1 MKRLWNVDELH
12 RNVDELYRDVDESC
26 RNVDESYRNVDEY
39 DENESNYYDHER
51 NAFVVK
57 KYMCKDWHFW
67 HIKRKC
73 SCLFINNLLL
83 TFIVGRLAA
92 HTIHKLFD
100 LENDVDE
107 Q

>member
-57 KYMCKDWHFW
+57 KV
-67 HIKRKC
+67 
-73 SCLFINNLLL
+73 L
-83 TFIVGRLAA
+83 TKIPIVLQMSLRIEPW
-92 HTIHKLFD
+92 TIATTFLPEVSNAQTSSVIP
-100 LENDVDE
+100 LI
-107 Q
+107 

>member
-57 KYMCKDWHFW
+57 NEVLLKILEKKLRMKSVRP
-67 HIKRKC
+67 ISRK
-73 SCLFINNLLL
+73 FEI
-83 TFIVGRLAA
+83 FRLVFNAKS
-92 HTIHKLFD
+92 I
-100 LENDVDE
+100 
-107 Q
+107 